1 MNTTGGMLFG
11 MTVAGGY
18 NGSASTNQTLLS
30 WPMDV
35 LLLSNHT
42 LYITNNDGRIF
53 AFDRNNRT
61 GRTVATFN
69 TLPYFLFIDN
79 RTSNLYVTLRYLHV
93 VLILPSNRTIPPD
106 GLTISNCSLN
116 RLYNPSLVAVD
127 SIGNTYISSTNCHM
141 VAKWAPNAT
150 SGTLIAGSSIGQPAS
165 DNQGLVYP
173 MGLILDES
181 NSLLYVADHGNHRIQ
196 RFLLD
201 GSGIGVTIAGENGA
215 GSGPN
220 QLCYPIKIYLSK
232 FDGSV
237 FIADSYN
244 NRIQKW
250 ARNASSGTTVAG
262 SSAGLAGQTA
272 YLVDYAYSL
281 TIDDDETNLFVVD
294 YQNQRVQHFPL
305 Y

>member
-1 MNTTGGMLFG
+1 MNVTGRMSFG

-42 LYITNNDGRIF
+42 LYITNNDGRIL
-53 AFDRNNRT
+53 AFDRNHRT

-69 TLPYFLFIDN
+69 TMPYFLFIDN
-79 RTSNLYVTLRYLHV
+79 RTSNMYVTLRCLHMV
-93 VLILPSNRTIPPD
+93 IILPSNRTIPPD
-106 GLTISNCSLN
+106 GLATSNCSLN
-116 RLYNPSLVAVD
+116 RLYIPSLVAVD
-127 SIGNTYISSTNCHM
+127 SIGNTYISSTSCHI
-141 VAKWAPNAT
+141 VVKWAPNAT
-150 SGTLIAGSSIGQPAS
+150 SGTLIAGSSIGQPTS
-165 DNQGLVYP
+165 DSQGLIYP
-173 MGLILDES
+173 MGLI
-181 NSLLYVADHGNHRIQ
+181 
-196 RFLLD
+196 LD
-201 GSGIGVTIAGENGA
+201 GSGIGVTIAGGNGA

-237 FIADSYN
+237 FIADSHN

-250 ARNASSGTTVAG
+250 GRNASSGITVAG

-272 YLVDYAYSL
+272 YLIDYAYSL